1 MGIKNLPTPLWIPEE
16 KVENVENKEILSYNR
31 IRNKREVR
39 AKGGLSLLVKR
50 G

>member
-1 MGIKNLPTPLWIPEE
+1 MGIKNLPTPLWIPE
-16 KVENVENKEILSYNR
+16 ENVENKEILSYNR

-39 AKGGLSLLVKR
+39 SKSGLSLLFRK

>member
-1 MGIKNLPTPLWIPEE
+1 MGIKNLPTPLWIPE
-16 KVENVENKEILSYNR
+16 ENVENKEILSYNR